1 MDDSE
6 HILSCSD
13 SYLMLEEVQG
23 ILEFESSHMYMWVLP
38 YCNRLR
44 MCIIS
49 SILPISATRKALV
62 STYNCSL
69 VSVSF
74 YAIMCLAIDAAM
86 LFCRFLHA
94 A

>member
-49 SILPISATRKALV
+49 SILPISATRKALIYARV
-62 STYNCSL
+62 PI
-69 VSVSF
+69 SF
-74 YAIMCLAIDAAM
+74 HAIMCLAIDAAM